1 MRPIGKIVW
10 YWRRDE
16 DRIHGHDPSQVW
28 DQTWVRYGDSVA
40 EQFEYHRQKL
50 GEEGHAGILEMDVEG
65 LVTSTKD
72 GTHSKA
78 FAEESGTICE

>member
-1 MRPIGKIVW
+1 M
-10 YWRRDE
+10 
-16 DRIHGHDPSQVW
+16 
-28 DQTWVRYGDSVA
+28 RYGDSVA

-65 LVTSTKD
+65 LVTSTVGE

>member
-1 MRPIGKIVW
+1 M
-10 YWRRDE
+10 
-16 DRIHGHDPSQVW
+16 
-28 DQTWVRYGDSVA
+28 RYGDSVA

-50 GEEGHAGILEMDVEG
+50 GEEGHTGILEMDVEG
-65 LVTSTKD
+65 LVTSTVGE